1 MIGKILYAGSF
12 DPITNGHLDLINR
25 SARLCDRLIV
35 GVTVNL
41 SKKAR
46 YKVEDRLHM
55 IRLAVAHLDNV
66 ETESFTGLLADNAK
80 RLGVDAVVRGLR
92 ATADFEYE
100 LQMAHM
106 NARLY
111 ENGIETL
118 FLMTN
123 PAYSFVSS
131 GLVSEVFTLGG
142 DVEGLVPCPVLEYM
156 KNLHREER
164 R

>member
-1 MIGKILYAGSF
+1 MKGTILYAGSF

-25 SARLCDRLIV
+25 SAKLCDRLVV
-35 GVTVNL
+35 GIAENL

-46 YKVEDRLHM
+46 YRVEDRLNM
-55 IRLAVAHLDNV
+55 IRMATAHLGNV
-66 ETESFTGLLADNAK
+66 EIDSFTGLLADYAK
-80 RLGVDAVVRGLR
+80 RLGVEAVVRGLR
-92 ATADFEYE
+92 ATMDFEYE

-131 GLVSEVFTLGG
+131 GLVSEVFMLGG
-142 DVEGLVPCPVLEYM
+142 DVDGLVPGAVLEYM
-156 KNLHREER
+156 KNIQR
-164 R
+164 

>member
-1 MIGKILYAGSF
+1 MLYAGSF

-25 SARLCDRLIV
+25 SARLCDALIV
-35 GVTVNL
+35 GIAENL

-46 YKVEDRLHM
+46 YTVEDRVKM
-55 IRLAVAHLDNV
+55 IRSAIAHLNNV
-66 ETESFTGLLADNAK
+66 EIEGFTGLLADYAK
-80 RLGVDAVVRGLR
+80 RREVEAVVRGLR
-92 ATADFEYE
+92 ATMDFEYE

-131 GLVSEVFTLGG
+131 GLVSEVFMLGG
-142 DVEGLVPCPVLEYM
+142 NVEGLVPDPVLEYM
-156 KNLHREER
+156 KRIR
-164 R
+164 